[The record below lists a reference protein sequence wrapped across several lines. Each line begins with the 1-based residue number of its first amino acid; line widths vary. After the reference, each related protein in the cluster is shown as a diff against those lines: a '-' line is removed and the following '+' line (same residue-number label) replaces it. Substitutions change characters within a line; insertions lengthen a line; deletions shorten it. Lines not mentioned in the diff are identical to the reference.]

1 MLNGET
7 VRGSMLLLVHDAPRR
22 YSEFVRELGRP
33 DKTVFENLRTLQQT
47 GLVAKTGDKYTIT
60 KTGTS
65 SDELWVDIAKARRE
79 DE

>member
-47 GLVAKTGDKYTIT
+47 GLVAKTGD
-60 KTGTS
+60 
-65 SDELWVDIAKARRE
+65 
-79 DE
+79 